1 MSPETNGEQVGALAA
16 AAREEE
22 DFVRQQLKEKLG
34 RDPSEE
40 ELSEWLREH
49 TESY

>member
-1 MSPETNGEQVGALAA
+1 MSDEREASTELAK

-22 DFVRQQLKEKLG
+22 EFLRARLADELG
-34 RDPSEE
+34 REPTRE
-40 ELSEWLREH
+40 ELDEWLREH

>member
-1 MSPETNGEQVGALAA
+1 MSPEANGEQVSALVA

-22 DFVRQQLKEKLG
+22 EFVRQQLKNELG
-34 RDPSEE
+34 REPSEE

>member
-1 MSPETNGEQVGALAA
+1 MSREANGDPVNELVT

-22 DFVRQQLKEKLG
+22 EFVRQQLKEELG
-34 RDPSEE
+34 REPSEE

>member
-1 MSPETNGEQVGALAA
+1 MSPEVNGEQASELVEV
-16 AAREEE
+16 AREEE
-22 DFVRQQLKEKLG
+22 EFVRQQLKEELG
-34 RDPSEE
+34 REPSEE

>member
-1 MSPETNGEQVGALAA
+1 MSPEVNGEPANELAE

-22 DFVRQQLKEKLG
+22 EFVRQQLKEELG
-34 RDPSEE
+34 REPSED
-40 ELSEWLREH
+40 ELNEWLREH

>member
-1 MSPETNGEQVGALAA
+1 MSPELNGEQASELVE

-22 DFVRQQLKEKLG
+22 EFVRQQLKEALG
-34 RDPSEE
+34 REPSEE